1 MTPENGG
8 TGDSGKDF
16 DKLTGSN
23 SQPAGGTYPPG
34 TLVGPNGV
42 VLRPGQKGSGSRID
56 IPGNGSK
63 LPETLHY

>member
-8 TGDSGKDF
+8 TGDPSQDF
-16 DKLTGSN
+16 DKLTGGSN
-23 SQPAGGTYPPG
+23 RPAGGTYPPG

-42 VLRPGQKGSGSRID
+42 VLRPSRSGGSRID

-63 LPETLHY
+63 PPETLHY